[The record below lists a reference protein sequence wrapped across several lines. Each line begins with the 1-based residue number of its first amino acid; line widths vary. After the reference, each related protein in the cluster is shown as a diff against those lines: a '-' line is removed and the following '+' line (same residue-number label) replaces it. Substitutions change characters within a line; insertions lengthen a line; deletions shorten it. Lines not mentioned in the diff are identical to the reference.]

1 MEVIVHLF
9 SMLRK
14 GRFENS
20 KVRLPLG
27 ANISDLLEHLGIRR
41 DEVGVLIVDKKEA
54 SLDRKLEEGNVVTII
69 PPIGG
74 G

>member
-1 MEVIVHLF
+1 MEVLVHLF

-20 KVRLPLG
+20 KVGLPLG
-27 ANISDLLEHLGIRR
+27 ADISDLLEHLSIRR